1 MKGGLNVDAEE
12 PVAVEI
18 DAVVQVD
25 EPRKEVLPLQ
35 FLPPADPFH
44 EDARELFQRQLA
56 ARLRCG
62 RHRAERV

>member
-35 FLPPADPFH
+35 LLPPADPLH
-44 EDARELFQRQLA
+44 EDAGELLQRQLA
-56 ARLRCG
+56 ARLCCG
-62 RHRAERV
+62 ETE